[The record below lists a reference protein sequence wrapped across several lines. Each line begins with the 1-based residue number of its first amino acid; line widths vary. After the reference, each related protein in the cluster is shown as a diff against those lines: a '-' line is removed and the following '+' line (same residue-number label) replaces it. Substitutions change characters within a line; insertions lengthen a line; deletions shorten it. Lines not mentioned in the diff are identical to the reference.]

1 MAQVLTLSWYN
12 SHKIMQAINS
22 KIKSFLRKYNLDNKD
37 LVYLVG
43 FSGGYDSMCLLDI
56 LHKIAPKNRIV
67 ALHLNHK
74 WRGKESDREEQ
85 NCKNFCEEIGVEFY
99 CENLSS
105 KISHTETAAREERY
119 KFFERCGKK
128 FNSDIIFTAHNK
140 NDNAETLIY
149 RICTGTGVSGLQG
162 ISENRGIYYRPFLNV
177 CRNEIEDYCKKNELN
192 PNNDSSNSDTKYKR
206 NFIRA
211 KIMPALSEVNANIY
225 DNLQTLSEVAKEE
238 TEIVEEYLKEL
249 TKKITKDGKIQTQK
263 FLKLS
268 ESVQRKFIYKL
279 FTENNIDYDR
289 KKILKI
295 LDFIK
300 ENSTSKSGKT
310 CSLTTDLWIF
320 ASEKIIC
327 TTRKTNSKIP
337 CTCINKEG
345 KYNIGEYIFE
355 IEKFTKPVKK
365 FPPSNDNTAYV
376 DLSKF
381 DFNFEIRTRQDGDI
395 IQPYGLKG
403 SQKLK
408 KYLNEKKIPNH
419 EKDNLLLFTQGKE
432 ILWAIN
438 LGISDKIK
446 VVNNPTH
453 RLKIS
458 KREAK

>member
-1 MAQVLTLSWYN
+1 
-12 SHKIMQAINS
+12 MQTINS
-22 KIKSFLRKYNLDNKD
+22 KIKSFLKKYNLDNKD

-43 FSGGYDSMCLLDI
+43 FSGGYDSICLLDV
-56 LHKIAPKNRIV
+56 LHKITPKNKIV

-74 WRGKESDREEQ
+74 WRGKESDKEQ
-85 NCKNFCEEIGVEFY
+85 ENCKNFCEKIGVEFY
-99 CENLSS
+99 CENLSP
-105 KISHTETAAREERY
+105 KVPRTETAAREARY
-119 KFFERCGKK
+119 KFFERCAKK

-162 ISENRGIYYRPFLNV
+162 ICENRDIYYRPLLDV
-177 CRNEIEDYCKKNELN
+177 KRCDIENYCKANKLS

-206 NFIRA
+206 NYIRA
-211 KIMPALSEVNANIY
+211 KIMPALSEVNENIY

-238 TEIVEEYLKEL
+238 TDIIEEYLKDV

-268 ESVQRKFIYKL
+268 QNVQKKLVYKL
-279 FTENNIDYDR
+279 FTDNNLDYDR

-295 LDFIK
+295 TEFIK
-300 ENSTSKSGKT
+300 ENSVSKSGKT
-310 CSLTTDLWIF
+310 CSLTSGLWLF
-320 ASEKIIC
+320 VSDKIIC
-327 TTRKTNSKIP
+327 TTKVRDYELPIVT
-337 CTCINKEG
+337 INKEG
-345 KYNIGEYIFE
+345 KYTIGKYTFE
-355 IEKFTKPVKK
+355 IEKFNKTVKK
-365 FPPSNDNTAYV
+365 FPPSQDDVAYA
-376 DLSKF
+376 DLSKLE
-381 DFNFEIRTRQDGDI
+381 FNFELRTRQDGDI
-395 IQPYGLKG
+395 ISPYGLKG

-419 EKDNLLLFTQGKE
+419 EKDNLLLLAQGKE

-446 VVNNPTH
+446 VVKNPTH
-453 RLKIS
+453 RLKIH